1 LEWAKLSELVKNST
15 YRDLTQDAQNHL
27 MNPVPKRSERFAGLV
42 PIEVDVI
49 SGSFVKGLITW
60 GGAADS
66 FYEYLL
72 KMYVYDPESYGNYK
86 DRWAQ
91 AADSTIKYLASSPKT
106 KPEIAFIG
114 RYEDTGFLPQS
125 GHMECFAGGNFIL
138 GGTVLGEH
146 KYSDFGLVSLS

>member
-1 LEWAKLSELVKNST
+1 VKNST
-15 YRDLTQDAQNHL
+15 YKDLTQKAQSHL
-27 MNPVPKRSERFAGLV
+27 MDPIPKRLERFAGLV

-72 KMYVYDPESYGNYK
+72 KMYVYDPEHYGNYK
-86 DRWAQ
+86 DRWVQ

-106 KPEIAFIG
+106 NPNIAFIG
-114 RYEDTGFLPQS
+114 RYNGTAFIPQS

-138 GGTVLGEH
+138 GGTVLHET
-146 KYSDFGLVSLS
+146 KYSDFGLVSLPES